1 MKIAIAAAVLL
12 LAGCA
17 GAPQKPKPDHVG
29 HDPQFKG
36 IPACHEVTLTSDPER
51 LKLPGY
57 AKECV
62 VRK

>member
-1 MKIAIAAAVLL
+1 MKITTLTAVLL
-12 LAGCA
+12 LAGCW
-17 GAPQKPKPDHVG
+17 GNPQPKPDYVG

-36 IPACHEVTLTSDPER
+36 IPACHQVTLTSDPER